1 MSSILMTKVKPL
13 EPTKSTIDK
22 FPIPVFLGHK
32 IPAVRHAFNTRDQ
45 IVAKANA
52 LAAPPQLLFDYDHH
66 DNCEAFAN
74 LLIGAADLDSGEG
87 VKEVQSFNVHPCV
100 GAFCCLLNCFR
111 SCRQRENLRDVMQRR
126 LNGRG
131 IAK

>member
-1 MSSILMTKVKPL
+1 MLSILMTKVKQQ
-13 EPTKSTIDK
+13 KSKIHK
-22 FPIPVFLGHK
+22 FLISVFLGHK

-74 LLIGAADLDSGEG
+74 LLIGAADLDSGKG

-126 LNGRG
+126 LIERK
-131 IAK
+131 IST

>member
-1 MSSILMTKVKPL
+1 MSSIPMTKVKQL
-13 EPTKSTIDK
+13 EQTKSTIHI

-74 LLIGAADLDSGEG
+74 LLIGAADLDSGG
-87 VKEVQSFNVHPCV
+87 VNEVQGFNAHPCV
-100 GAFCCLLNCFR
+100 GAFCCLVNCFR
-111 SCRQRENLRDVMQRR
+111 SCRQRENLRDVVQRR
-126 LNGRG
+126 LVKKG
-131 IAK
+131 IVM